1 VLDARKRPAG
11 EVVGGRGESVD
22 LDLFELVQV
31 VGKVGQE
38 LVLGAVSIGS

>member
-11 EVVGGRGESVD
+11 EGVD